1 MERIRARHLASY
13 PLLIL
18 TDKGSMLW
26 AGIAA
31 AVCGAAL
38 GFGIMGY
45 HLIAHGSSYTAIS
58 WALIAPVW
66 LGAALFWVLALRL
79 SPYFFIVMAALATSA
94 GIYYGDVYG
103 QYAGGF
109 LVVVG
114 LLHLIVTDSGRLTRP
129 R

>member
-1 MERIRARHLASY
+1 MERIRTRRLASY

-18 TDKGSMLW
+18 TDRASMLW

-31 AVCGAAL
+31 AACGAAL

-45 HLIAHGSSYTAIS
+45 HLLVDGTSYTAVS

-66 LGAALFWVLALRL
+66 LGAALFWVLALRF
-79 SPYFFIVMAALATSA
+79 SPYFFIVMTALATSA

-114 LLHLIVTDSGRLTRP
+114 PLHLIVTDSGRLTRP